1 MHVIWLIN
9 QLEQL
14 IYWGQ
19 SITQQRFLLS
29 QAQVIYEWLN
39 TFTTVEVSF
48 GGKAC
53 CNEVTRCNEVRL
65 VVSKGKA
72 WGVIGWKL
80 EKYFAK

>member
-1 MHVIWLIN
+1 M
-9 QLEQL
+9 

-39 TFTTVEVSF
+39 TFTIVEVSF

-53 CNEVTRCNEVRL
+53 CNEVTRCDEVRL
-65 VVSKGKA
+65 VGKHEVLLVGSLKNILQNSLLVYA
-72 WGVIGWKL
+72 
-80 EKYFAK
+80 